1 MEGEEEEEVAMVG
14 STLGEYRNNK
24 CPLSGIDIIDLED
37 PVWDQ
42 MKVIYERSAI
52 ENYIKNK
59 VSGGVEGASGARWAE
74 RRAADEHAPVK
85 KCRI

>member
-1 MEGEEEEEVAMVG
+1 
-14 STLGEYRNNK
+14 
-24 CPLSGIDIIDLED
+24 
-37 PVWDQ
+37 